1 MIPIFCY
8 PETHFRFGG
17 ISPSLLFKKEPE
29 IIFDTPA
36 RHIQNTPLPLF
47 LLLHNIDKYPIEV
60 LSIEIGL
67 FQKGEREQFVLDTL
81 ENYSVTHPSQKWTK
95 AYNIPINISDFS
107 EGRLSIT
114 PIIEYQCRGKKRR
127 VVTDNLRTTSHTPL
141 TTYLTKSAYPGSEEC
156 FYGDMHCH
164 SIHSRSHVEFGAPI
178 PFYREAA
185 KSSGLSLVSIIDHTY
200 DLGAKPENYLHRD
213 VELKNWFHQQ
223 SQKDEDFPLLMIS
236 QEHSARKRKGGV
248 VHMGVLGYD
257 NYLAGSG
264 DGARKGYDRN
274 VEPSLEEAST
284 MVTNAG
290 GVTFAAH
297 PGEPTTL
304 MQRIFLRRDNWKTED
319 FTDAISAIQAL
330 NRGIDSGWY
339 RARKMWI
346 QLLLQGK
353 RIPLLA
359 GNDAH
364 GDFNR
369 YRAIAYPF
377 IVLREDMHR
386 YFGLAR
392 TGFYSN
398 QCTHDSLLNCIKRGE
413 TFITT
418 GPFIDIQQKGE
429 SIVSSQKSNRADEVV
444 VVSHSS
450 EEFGT
455 IKRVRLHCHIKSNE
469 EVFLLPVADDEY
481 HIQVTIP
488 SNIIAESSY
497 IRVEVETK
505 CGANGLESFAATSP
519 AYFV

>member
-17 ISPSLLFKKEPE
+17 ISPSLLYKKEPE

-36 RHIQNTPLPLF
+36 RHMTENPLPLF
-47 LLLHNIDKYPIEV
+47 LLIHNIDKYPIE
-60 LSIEIGL
+60 LHSIEIGL
-67 FQKGEREQFVLDTL
+67 YQQGKREQLSL
-81 ENYSVTHPSQKWTK
+81 NNISAYNLSHPSEKWTQ
-95 AYNIPINISDFS
+95 AFSIPINVSNFT
-107 EGRLSIT
+107 EGRISIT
-114 PIIEYQCRGKKRR
+114 PIIEYQCRGKRR
-127 VVTDNLRTTSHTPL
+127 KVVTDNLRTTSHTPL
-141 TTYLTKSAYPGSEEC
+141 TTYLTKSPYPGDRHC

-178 PFYREAA
+178 PFYKEAA
-185 KSSGLSLVSIIDHTY
+185 QSTGLSAVSIIDHTY

-213 VELKNWFHQQ
+213 EELKNWHNQQ
-223 SQKDEDFPLLMIS
+223 SQKSTESPLILVS

-257 NYLAGSG
+257 AYLAGSG
-264 DGARKGYDRN
+264 DGARKGYNRKS
-274 VEPSLEEAST
+274 EPSLEEASK
-284 MVTNAG
+284 MVTEAG
-290 GVTFAAH
+290 GITFAAH

-304 MQRIFLRRDNWKTED
+304 MQRLFLRRDNWKTED
-319 FTDAISAIQAL
+319 FTDAITAIQAL
-330 NRGIDSGWY
+330 NRGVDSGWY

-353 RIPLLA
+353 KLPLLA

-392 TGFYSN
+392 TGFYN
-398 QCTHDSLLNCIKRGE
+398 RECTHDSLLNCIKRGE

-418 GPFIDIQQKGE
+418 GPFVDIQAEGTSQ
-429 SIVSSQKSNRADEVV
+429 ISSQRCEHSKKMEICVI
-444 VVSHSS
+444 SS
-450 EEFGT
+450 EEFGEV
-455 IKRVRLHCHIKSNE
+455 KRVRLHCHIKSNE
-469 EVFLLPVADDEY
+469 EAFILPIEEKR
-481 HIQVTIP
+481 HQIRVTIP
-488 SNIIAESSY
+488 TAIIAESRY
-497 IRVEVETK
+497 LRVEVETH
-505 CGANGLESFAATSP
+505 CGKNGLESFAATSP
-519 AYFV
+519 VYFV